1 MNVWHNVLEKFSEG
15 QRYYRNL
22 YLIKDEVYGKDLDH
36 VELEIS
42 IFEPVDVTVDDTYE
56 IYFNLINSDPTFYGI
71 VYAKENDFMQRH
83 AKLKEE
89 LQKRVDSNKTVK
101 NDGKYKLE
109 GEFINS
115 FVKKHEVKMPMDM
128 FFDFDIEEMA
138 KALSKLY
145 DDVDDFF

>member
-22 YLIKDEVYGKDLDH
+22 YLIKDEVYGKDLGH

-42 IFEPVDVTVDDTYE
+42 IFVPVDVTVDDTYE

-89 LQKRVDSNKTVK
+89 LQKIVDSNKTVK